1 MPKVHVP
8 KSSADTLANPGINS
22 NISDSD
28 KTVEVLQQQFR
39 AAQHD
44 LAVAFAEQKSLSAVQ
59 QQEVGDLETTL
70 QEAKAKLKETEVKLK
85 SMKSEHGQ
93 ALNVAST
100 KESQKLLLRDRIT
113 QLQSRQTDTQNN
125 QKDLSKKI
133 IDVKTKILE
142 CDASIATL
150 TSEGQA
156 KYEKAQKDLEQPR
169 MVVAEL
175 ETEVKALTIKLKEM
189 QQIQAVSLE
198 AITTIQAKTKELA
211 SESLTDAAAI
221 AADKKIYETIRSV
234 TTIEGLHSQFQ
245 AMLQNEI
252 EEFDREEKEYSQI
265 RDRFTKQYEEFY
277 PQYQEYLKWE
287 KQRQIEEANSTY
299 VSAATAAV
307 KSPGHS
313 PGWNLFKFLNHD
325 SKDHKDHK
333 DHRESK
339 KELRSIFS
347 SVFST
352 KSATA
357 MSHIDSAPI
366 PTVDMLAP
374 RIELSLLD
382 AVPEIRSIEND
393 SDLEESSNPKSP
405 VLVAQP
411 DPRVNSV
418 TAAEALADP
427 AWPPVFDSMFD
438 STLNQSL
445 DFSGGDALNF
455 DFMADGSKSKPLA
468 ATSIENKSSSTVTAP
483 NNNSNTTITASN
495 NSSSSTLA
503 ANESSNAASSTNHHN
518 SSNTSNS
525 IAKGFKR
532 TFSITRRRASSSGNS
547 NGTTSGAG
555 NANLGAAGNSSS
567 DGTAVGSSTGDP
579 HHSKLMRKISFFQK

>member
-59 QQEVGDLETTL
+59 EQEVGDLETTL

-142 CDASIATL
+142 CDASIAAL

-234 TTIEGLHSQFQ
+234 TTIEGLHSKFQ

-299 VSAATAAV
+299 AAV

-393 SDLEESSNPKSP
+393 SDPEESSNPRSP
-405 VLVAQP
+405 VLVPQP

-445 DFSGGDALNF
+445 NFSGGDALNF